1 MRSQSKKNT
10 NSPNYR
16 VYAISITIL
25 FALTLILS
33 SFFTLKNSDD
43 EESAFHELFKKNYS
57 IFALDMPRKLE
68 FAGEKVPLDFFD
80 VRESLD
86 RELLINTYWQSQTLL
101 LIKKTNRY
109 FPLMEPILKENGIPD
124 DFKYLPV
131 AESGLANVVSPAHAV
146 GFWQLLEGTAR
157 DYGLEVDD
165 QVDERYSIER
175 STEAACK
182 YLKESY
188 EKYGSWTMVAA
199 SYNAGRRGID
209 KQIDRQKTDNYYNL
223 LLNEETAR
231 YIFRILAFKSI
242 ITHPEKYGFQLR
254 QEDLYP
260 VIPVK
265 KLEVD
270 TTVNDF
276 ATFAAKYNTNYK
288 ILKYLNPWLRQAYLI
303 NKDSRKYLIKI
314 PQEGARSA
322 ATFQLS
328 QQADSLLA
336 SRRN

>member
-1 MRSQSKKNT
+1 MKLQLKKTKNG
-10 NSPNYR
+10 PKYR
-16 VYAISITIL
+16 VYAISISIL
-25 FALTLILS
+25 LALTIILS
-33 SFFTLKNSDD
+33 SFFTHKSSDD

-68 FAGEKVPLDFFD
+68 FAGETVPLNFFD
-80 VRESLD
+80 VREALD

-101 LIKKTNRY
+101 LIKKANRY

-131 AESGLANVVSPAHAV
+131 AESGLANVVSPARAV

-157 DYGLEVDD
+157 DYGLEIDD

-188 EKYGSWTMVAA
+188 AKYGSWTMVAA
-199 SYNAGRRGID
+199 SYNAGRKGID
-209 KQIDRQKTDNYYNL
+209 KQIDRQKTDDYYNL

-242 ITHPEKYGFQLR
+242 IENPGKYGFQLR

-260 VIPVK
+260 VIPVMK
-265 KLEVD
+265 VEVD
-270 TTVNDF
+270 STIDDF
-276 ATFAAKYNTNYK
+276 ASFAAIYNTNYK
-288 ILKYLNPWLRQAYLI
+288 ILKYLNPWLRQPYLI
-303 NKDSRKYLIKI
+303 NSSNRKYLIKI

-328 QQADSLLA
+328 SQADTLLA
-336 SRRN
+336 VQQD